1 MGWCLKRKLWF
12 GVWDGAKVQ
21 PCGLN
26 VQGLGFRDRIG
37 ARSSEPRDPRS
48 RTIEALPRCQQCIP
62 STYPKNRTPC
72 LGVLFATDIAIYGT
86 VLSSFGFKNI
96 GPSESPRTLE
106 IQYRNPKPPKENP
119 AAPLSHALSPVILKL
134 RSNYF
139 VKPVQGLGLR
149 A

>member
-1 MGWCLKRKLWF
+1 MGPKFSPAGLTSRVWGF
-12 GVWDGAKVQ
+12 G
-21 PCGLN
+21 
-26 VQGLGFRDRIG
+26 IG
-37 ARSSEPRDPRS
+37 SEPEVLNP
-48 RTIEALPRCQQCIP
+48 AIP
-62 STYPKNRTPC
+62 DQGRLRLCHAVNNVYHLHTQKNRTPC

-119 AAPLSHALSPVILKL
+119 AAPLSHALSPVILEL